1 MFVCIGPNVMVRIR
15 RVTGRCD
22 RKGSA
27 REMKSS
33 LSGCQSPSLVPS
45 IRIVL
50 RRAHG
55 VPGNVVRATALF
67 TQSNRTANTEGRLQ
81 GTRKTGDGTARRS
94 RLSPPA
100 VARWHEAIGDPTTTV
115 AGCWLGRFTRFD
127 IILTTISI

>member
-94 RLSPPA
+94 RYHRQRSP
-100 VARWHEAIGDPTTTV
+100 VGTKRLAIRPLRLPDVGW
-115 AGCWLGRFTRFD
+115 AGSRV
-127 IILTTISI
+127 LTPF